1 MQSVP
6 TTPDYLDNSPR
17 IALAVKVSPIRR
29 RGVLTHWLITV
40 ECPNGCKRGHVHGSG
55 GPTLRHDHGSR
66 VAHCPGHKGGDY
78 TVIIPADLLAQA
90 TRSTG
95 GAA

>member
-17 IALAVKVSPIRR
+17 IALAVEVSPIRR

-40 ECPNGCKRGHVHGSG
+40 ECPNGCKRGHIHGSG

-66 VAHCPGHKGGDY
+66 VAHCPGRLSDGY
-78 TVIIPADLLAQA
+78 TVIIPEDLLSRAGREITA
-90 TRSTG
+90 
-95 GAA
+95 